1 MHSDRASN
9 GSTQPEVGWRGAL
22 LEINSV
28 SARRNGQLTRI
39 FSHRIVTVNRDE
51 AAARENIPRYSLRV
65 DANGV
70 V

>member
-9 GSTQPEVGWRGAL
+9 GPTQPEVGWGGAL

-39 FSHRIVTVNRDE
+39 FSHRIVTANQDE
-51 AAARENIPRYSLRV
+51 AASSENIARHSLRV
-65 DANGV
+65 RANSV